1 MTAEQQAESGAIF
14 DVAALVALGEGLH
27 GPGGSEVRDGFVRS
41 MFSGET
47 DPEVLSFVLAEL
59 DTVPPYVGVPL
70 LFDHCAQDWRDVL
83 PRIDIPTLVIGCD
96 GSHVDPS
103 SQRYIAEQIPGAD
116 LHVFPADVAS
126 SHFPFLENPDA
137 FNAVVGAFL
146 DRAD

>member
-1 MTAEQQAESGAIF
+1 M
-14 DVAALVALGEGLH
+14 
-27 GPGGSEVRDGFVRS
+27 
-41 MFSGET
+41 
-47 DPEVLSFVLAEL
+47 
-59 DTVPPYVGVPL
+59 
-70 LFDHCAQDWRDVL
+70 L